1 MGEAVGDTERTYRPA
16 GDPLALI
23 LHRLDSIE
31 RRMDRLMTAELAAAR
46 YEAMEQRVR
55 ALEVEQQDNQ
65 RAIRQIV
72 IALVTAI
79 LTGAVAGGLVI
90 S

>member
-1 MGEAVGDTERTYRPA
+1 MPDTEPERRRR

-23 LHRLDSIE
+23 LHRLDTIE
-31 RRMDRLMTAELAAAR
+31 RRMDRLMTAELFAAR
-46 YEAMEQRVR
+46 HEAVEQRVR
-55 ALEVEQQDNQ
+55 DLEADQHDNQ

-79 LTGAVAGGLVI
+79 LTGAVAGGLVLT
-90 S
+90 